1 MDKLSQR
8 ACPLLFEKVFGRNHI
23 YAGIAGKSPL
33 HFPEIKKEPD
43 PSKESSS
50 FGKPKGESVPFRKYR
65 KTRSERK
72 FEDTDSVLGMNQIQI
87 AGGERSLFQVLQLQ
101 SRTAPRTIA
110 AEQDVFRTF
119 L

>member
-43 PSKESSS
+43 PSKGSSS
-50 FGKPKGESVPFRKYR
+50 FEKPKRKDVPSWKYR

-72 FEDTDSVLGMNQIQI
+72 LEDPDSILGMDQIQI
-87 AGGERSLFQVLQLQ
+87 AGGERSPFQVLQLQ
-101 SRTAPRTIA
+101 SRAAPRAIA
-110 AEQDVFRTF
+110 AEQDVLRAF